1 MNHDNLEVK
10 MSFKLNRLNTFA
22 IGGILALSLIA
33 LTSFLIAF
41 TPIKEYIPG
50 FSSSK
55 LKKDTRNLVYRIDSL
70 ETHIANN
77 EQYIKG
83 IQSLLSGNIQ
93 VEDLKTYSE
102 TTNIKAEDVN
112 LSASHQD
119 SVFRQEIDEK
129 DRFSVFNNASKT
141 NKIVFFAPVKG
152 EITNNFNSK
161 DKHFAIDIAVAKKT
175 PVKAVADGT
184 VIFSGFTIDT
194 GYVLILE
201 HTQGFLSVYKHN
213 QSLFKEQGELVLS
226 GEVIAN
232 SGSTGS
238 LTTGPHLHFE
248 LWNEGYPVNPQDYID
263 FQK

>member
-93 VEDLKTYSE
+93 VEDLKTYRE

-112 LSASHQD
+112 LGASHQD
-119 SVFRQEIDEK
+119 SLFRQEIDEK

-152 EITNNFNSK
+152 DITNNFNSK